1 MASCISLSLSLLLSL
16 FFKEIHENFSRIVA
30 SGELFM
36 IIWDGSDMQHCSG
49 YQEILFWKCSKPTW
63 ELLIIQT
70 PLRSAYTRPGLNIHF
85 GSGKIW
91 LALHELAKRLILYRC
106 NMSVWVTAVGMG
118 TKHEMVTAMPLYT
131 ACMRTK
137 ENSLT
142 FTPSFPPSL
151 PPSFFA
157 PAAGMVGLKKTLW
170 LTPLG
175 EVVPLRIVRKGM
187 KTRLHVNTIY
197 IQSDISQPF
206 QCLGTGNWWIVIFVK
221 MHVKTWSLNMV
232 YMCFLHTRI
241 RLQL

>member
-1 MASCISLSLSLLLSL
+1 MASCISLAPPL

-36 IIWDGSDMQHCSG
+36 IIWDGSDMQHCSA
-49 YQEILFWKCSKPTW
+49 YQEILFGKCSKPTW

-85 GSGKIW
+85 GSGKFW

-118 TKHEMVTAMPLYT
+118 TKHEMATAMPLYT

-142 FTPSFPPSL
+142 FTPSLL
-151 PPSFFA
+151 PPFSRLQPTWWGWRKKPQAVTETIRGNGLEEYRFS
-157 PAAGMVGLKKTLW
+157 VGSA
-170 LTPLG
+170 
-175 EVVPLRIVRKGM
+175 V
-187 KTRLHVNTIY
+187 
-197 IQSDISQPF
+197 
-206 QCLGTGNWWIVIFVK
+206 
-221 MHVKTWSLNMV
+221 
-232 YMCFLHTRI
+232 RI
-241 RLQL
+241 RGKIS